1 MIRRRVAHD
10 AHESGALIQVNAP
23 AGTHRQNPAVTIAN
37 EIPVDAALLARY
49 DVQGPRYT
57 SYPPAPR
64 FGSDFDAGAFAAVAR
79 SSNDDPIPRRLSLYV
94 HAPFCLSPCFYCG
107 CSRIITRD
115 RAKAESYLVRLHRE
129 IELVAP
135 LFDRDRKAVQLH
147 FGGGTP
153 NFFDVGQ
160 MADLIECL
168 DRHFGFAPRSVFEAG
183 IEIDPRSADRAYI
196 EAMGRLGFNR
206 ISVGVQDFDPAVQ
219 AAVNRIQS
227 VEETR
232 VVIEAARES
241 GFRSASIDL
250 IYGLPKQSAPTF
262 RETLDRVL
270 ELAPDRV
277 VAYGYAHLP
286 SRFRAQRQIRSE
298 DLPSAPERIALL
310 ELTVRTLTE
319 AGYRYIGMDHFAR
332 ADDDLASAQRHGT
345 LQRNFQGYSTHAA
358 CDLVGVGMSSIS
370 HVGHAYSQNARDLTG
385 YYAALDAGRLP
396 VARGLAMSEDDIVRA
411 DAIQH
416 IMCHGTIDVGPFEA
430 RHGLEFDNYFAREL
444 DRLVELAAD
453 GLVEMAPERVAVTPR
468 GRYFLRNIA
477 MVFDAYLPDAA
488 SGQDGCSRTV

>member
-1 MIRRRVAHD
+1 MRSPARVD
-10 AHESGALIQVNAP
+10 RILCVN
-23 AGTHRQNPAVTIAN
+23 IAN

-64 FGSDFDAGAFAAVAR
+64 FGSGFDAGAFAAAAR
-79 SSNDDPIPRRLSLYV
+79 ASNDDPIPRRLSLYV

-107 CSRIITRD
+107 CARIITRD
-115 RAKAESYLVRLHRE
+115 PAKAESYLVRLHRE

-135 LFDRDRKAVQLH
+135 LFDRDRRAVQLH

-153 NFFDVGQ
+153 NFFDVRQ
-160 MADLIECL
+160 MSDLVECL
-168 DRHFGFAPRSVFEAG
+168 ERHFGFAPGPVFEAG
-183 IEIDPRSADRAYI
+183 IEIDPRSAGRAYI

-206 ISVGVQDFDPAVQ
+206 ISIGVQDFDPAVQ

-232 VVIEAARES
+232 AVIDAAHDS
-241 GFRSASIDL
+241 GFRSVSIDL
-250 IYGLPKQSAPTF
+250 IYGLPKQSVPTF

-270 ELAPDRV
+270 ELAPDRI

-298 DLPSAPERIALL
+298 DLPDAHERIALL
-310 ELTVRTLTE
+310 ELTVRTLT
-319 AGYRYIGMDHFAR
+319 ASGYRYIGMDHFAR
-332 ADDDLASAQRHGT
+332 AGDDLASAQRHGT

-358 CDLVGVGMSSIS
+358 CDLVGLGMSSIS
-370 HVGHAYSQNARDLTG
+370 HVGHSYSQNARDLTG
-385 YYAALDAGRLP
+385 YYAALDAGRMP
-396 VARGLAMSEDDIVRA
+396 VARGLVMSEDDIVRA
-411 DAIQH
+411 DAIQQ
-416 IMCHGTIDVGPFEA
+416 IMCHGVIDVGAFEA
-430 RHGLEFDNYFAREL
+430 RHGLEFDAYFAREL
-444 DRLVELAAD
+444 NGLSGFVAD
-453 GLVEMAPERVAVTPR
+453 GLVEIDPGRIAITPR

-477 MVFDAYLPDAA
+477 MVFDAYLPDGT
-488 SGQDGCSRTV
+488 GQGYSRTI